1 MSDVLPDGP
10 VIAIVETGRGEY
22 GLQPLLKAKE
32 LGLRPLLVTDDLS
45 RYATSEASRDL
56 IERTVH
62 AIVPADTRDSAS
74 VTEALRPYAEQGVLA
89 GVLAV
94 IDYYVPVVA
103 ETARELGLPGLA
115 PQAAHTARN
124 KLRTREVCAE
134 LGVPTP
140 RFHRAVSRDDAVA
153 AARAI
158 GFPCVVK
165 PLTEAASIGVR
176 LCRDA
181 EEVAGHH
188 DELTASPVDMR
199 GMAKPGGVLVEEYL
213 TGYELSVEVLTTG
226 QGPQVIGVT
235 DKALTAHPYFVET
248 GETFPTQLP
257 DSVRDTVAQAALDA
271 LDAIGHDFGAAHVE
285 VKVTADG
292 PRLVEINA
300 RMGGAQ
306 IGRLIQEATGL
317 DLLREV
323 IRLHVGQR
331 PDVWV
336 EPTGAAASRYLTAVD
351 DGVLRG
357 FEGEDLVR
365 RLPGVR
371 AIDLYAAE
379 GAQVRRARSNAD
391 VLGHLVVRADTP
403 AQAARWAE
411 TAALMLTASTTAT
424 PC

>member
-1 MSDVLPDGP
+1 MSDTRPHGP
-10 VIAIVETGRGEY
+10 LIAVVETGRGEY
-22 GLQPLLKAKE
+22 GLQPLLRARE

-45 RYATSEASRDL
+45 RYATSEAAHAL
-56 IERTVH
+56 IEETVH
-62 AIVPADTRDSAS
+62 AIVAADTRDSAS
-74 VTEALRPYAEQGVLA
+74 VAEALRPYAEEGTLA

-103 ETARELGLPGLA
+103 EAARLLGLPGLD
-115 PQAAHTARN
+115 PEAARIARN

-134 LGVPTP
+134 LGVPAP
-140 RFHRAVSRDDAVA
+140 RFSRALTREETVA
-153 AARAI
+153 AATSI

-165 PLTEAASIGVR
+165 PLTESASIGVR
-176 LCRDA
+176 LCRDTG
-181 EEVAGHH
+181 EVAAHF

-213 TGYELSVEVLTTG
+213 TGYELSVEVLTTAK
-226 QGPQVIGVT
+226 GPQVIGVT
-235 DKALTAHPYFVET
+235 DKELTVHPYFVET

-257 DSVRDTVAQAALDA
+257 DSVRDEVTGAALDA
-271 LDAIGHDFGAAHVE
+271 LKAIGHDFGAAHVE
-285 VKVTADG
+285 IKVTPDG

-306 IGRLIQEATGL
+306 IGRIIREATGL

-323 IRLHVGQR
+323 VRLHVGQE
-331 PDVWV
+331 PDIVV
-336 EPTGAAASRYLTAVD
+336 AHTGAAASRYLTAAD

-365 RLPGVR
+365 RLPGVC
-371 AIDLYAAE
+371 AVDLYAAV
-379 GAQVRRARSNAD
+379 GGQVRRARSNAD
-391 VLGHLVVRADTP
+391 VLGHVVVRADTP
-403 AQAARWAE
+403 AEAARWAD
-411 TAALMLTASTTAT
+411 TAAVMLTPAVDA